1 MNHDSITRMI
11 EQATEQEY
19 HQFLAGAQ
27 RVIVLED
34 NRLRLKMAEGQ
45 RKEELG
51 EPNDDNTGNDIKDR
65 PTGLH

>member
-1 MNHDSITRMI
+1 MNHDSINRMI

-45 RKEELG
+45 QKEELG
-51 EPNDDNTGNDIKDR
+51 ELEDEQRNSSI
-65 PTGLH
+65 